1 MSAVRPVRLGTRGSQ
16 LARAQTGQVADRLRA
31 AGCDV
36 EVVVV
41 RTEGDRN
48 SAPLVELAG
57 ALGGTG
63 IFVSALREQ
72 LADGGIDIAVH
83 SLKDLPVAAAPG
95 LLLAA
100 VPERADPA
108 DVLVS
113 AHAGGFDGLP
123 AGATVGTGAPRRAAQ
138 IRAERPDLTV
148 VAVRGNID
156 TRLAMVGDA
165 VDAIVLAGAGLAR
178 TGRLGTLTGV
188 TALDF
193 MLPAPGQ
200 GALALETRADAAAA
214 RPAWW
219 SAVQGLDARDTRACV
234 CAERAVLGTLGA
246 GCTAP
251 VGALATVRTS
261 EGPATLHVDAAVL
274 APDGSAAVRA
284 SIDGAVEE
292 AERLGTQ
299 LGERLL
305 TGGAGRLWQAGP
317 EPTRRSEP
325 VSDRPQY

>member
-1 MSAVRPVRLGTRGSQ
+1 MNAMKAVRLGTRGSQ
-16 LARAQTGQVADRLRA
+16 LARAQTDQVAQLLRA

-63 IFVSALREQ
+63 IFVSALRER
-72 LADGGIDIAVH
+72 LADGDIDVAVH
-83 SLKDLPVAAAPG
+83 SLKDLPVASAPG
-95 LLLAA
+95 LVLAA

-113 AHAGGFDGLP
+113 AHPGGFDGLP

-138 IRAERPDLTV
+138 IRAERSDLTM
-148 VAVRGNID
+148 VAIRGNID
-156 TRLAMVGDA
+156 TRLAMVGDE

-188 TALDF
+188 TPLTF

-200 GALALETRADAAAA
+200 GALALETRADAATAP
-214 RPAWW
+214 RSAWW
-219 SAVQGLDARDTRACV
+219 PALQGLDARDTRACV

-251 VGALATVRTS
+251 VGALATVR
-261 EGPATLHVDAAVL
+261 AADTLHVDAAVL

-284 SIDGAVEE
+284 SVDGGVGE
-292 AERLGTQ
+292 ADRLGVR

-305 TGGAGRLWQAGP
+305 ADGAGRLWQAETHPTGRP
-317 EPTRRSEP
+317 EP
-325 VSDRPQY
+325 VVDQNQ